1 MEKKYTQEEV
11 DKLIEAAVRETASRE
26 AAARE
31 ELEAAAHEA
40 AAIRE
45 SILHEELE
53 VAREAVEV
61 AVNPYVYILR
71 PYSSCRSEF
80 LYLTTNYKYF

>member
-11 DKLIEAAVRETASRE
+11 DKLIEARE

-31 ELEAAAHEA
+31 ELEAVHEA

-45 SILHEELE
+45 AILREELE
-53 VAREAVEV
+53 VAREALEV
-61 AVNPYVYILR
+61 PVNQYVYILR